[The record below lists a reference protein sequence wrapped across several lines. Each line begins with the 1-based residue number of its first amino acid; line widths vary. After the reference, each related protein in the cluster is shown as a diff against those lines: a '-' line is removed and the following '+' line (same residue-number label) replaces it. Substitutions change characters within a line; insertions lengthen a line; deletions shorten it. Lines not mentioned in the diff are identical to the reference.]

1 MSSILSTAPHRFL
14 KKRELT
20 RAVELLETLVGGEG
34 GIRTH
39 GTSKGSTDFESAP
52 FDHSG
57 TSPLKLY
64 WAMASIAVNQTNIL
78 RIVRVN
84 GK

>member
-34 GIRTH
+34 EVHRRLTAPLALLPNVFASLPSSQF
-39 GTSKGSTDFESAP
+39 TVKG
-52 FDHSG
+52 
-57 TSPLKLY
+57 
-64 WAMASIAVNQTNIL
+64 
-78 RIVRVN
+78 
-84 GK
+84 